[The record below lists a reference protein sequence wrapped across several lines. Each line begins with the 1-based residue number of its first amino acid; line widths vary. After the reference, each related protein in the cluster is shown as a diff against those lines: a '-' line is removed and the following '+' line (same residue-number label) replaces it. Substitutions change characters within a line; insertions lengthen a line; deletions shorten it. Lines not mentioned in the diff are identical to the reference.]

1 MIESSSNERAVSLDN
16 HLVVGHLEHL
26 LPIDG
31 VNIVPLLQASVLR
44 RAVCLEII
52 FLVSPVCS
60 EAIKSMA
67 LSALVYLESVWQ
79 FTYGIS

>member
-1 MIESSSNERAVSLDN
+1 MIESSSNERAASLAN

-44 RAVCLEII
+44 WAVSLKITSLAGNNFI
-52 FLVSPVCS
+52 FVQPDLGPPNFF
-60 EAIKSMA
+60 I
-67 LSALVYLESVWQ
+67 
-79 FTYGIS
+79 

>member
-1 MIESSSNERAVSLDN
+1 MIESSSNERAVSRDN

-31 VNIVPLLQASVLR
+31 VNIVPLLQASVLG

-52 FLVSPVCS
+52 FLASPVCS

-79 FTYGIS
+79 FTHGIS

>member
-1 MIESSSNERAVSLDN
+1 MIESSSNERAVSLAN

-44 RAVCLEII
+44 RAVCLKITS
-52 FLVSPVCS
+52 LVSPVCS
-60 EAIKSMA
+60 EKHGSSRFRFWI
-67 LSALVYLESVWQ
+67 YLY
-79 FTYGIS
+79 FLISTFKTD